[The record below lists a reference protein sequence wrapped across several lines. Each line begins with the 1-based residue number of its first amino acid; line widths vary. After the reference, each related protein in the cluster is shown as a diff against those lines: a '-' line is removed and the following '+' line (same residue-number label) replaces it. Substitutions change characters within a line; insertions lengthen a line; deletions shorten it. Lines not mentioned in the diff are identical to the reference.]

1 MTKAE
6 LIDAL
11 AAQVDITKSCAGKV
25 LDAFAAV
32 VADTLKTGEQVVLP
46 SIGKLDLTHRKARVG
61 RNPQT
66 GEDVQ
71 IPASTGVKFKAAKA
85 LKDAVA

>member
-1 MTKAE
+1 MTKAD
-6 LIDAL
+6 LIHAL
-11 AAQVDITKSCAGKV
+11 ADAAETTKANADRMLAALATIVGDELKSGNQVI
-25 LDAFAAV
+25 
-32 VADTLKTGEQVVLP
+32 LP
-46 SIGKLDLTHRKARVG
+46 GIGKLDLTHRKARVG

-66 GEDVQ
+66 GADVQ

>member
-11 AAQVDITKSCAGKV
+11 AAQADITKSCAGKV

-32 VADTLKTGEQVVLP
+32 VADTLKTGE
-46 SIGKLDLTHRKARVG
+46 
-61 RNPQT
+61 
-66 GEDVQ
+66 
-71 IPASTGVKFKAAKA
+71 
-85 LKDAVA
+85 

>member
-11 AAQVDITKSCAGKV
+11 AAQADITKSCAGKV

-46 SIGKLDLTHRKARVG
+46 GIGKLDLTHRKARVG

-66 GEDVQ
+66 GADVQ
-71 IPASTGVKFKAAKA
+71 IAASTGVKFKASKA

>member
-11 AAQVDITKSCAGKV
+11 ADAAETTKANADRMLATLATIVGDELKSGNQVI
-25 LDAFAAV
+25 
-32 VADTLKTGEQVVLP
+32 LP
-46 SIGKLDLTHRKARVG
+46 GIGKLDLTHRKARVG